1 MRFYAVCTE
10 AIQLTNRALQQLD
23 QQRCGSAQP
32 GRALRMATLYGHL
45 QCRADASGG
54 VVDLTLRDLAAS
66 WCLQRRLLHED
77 LCDLQSLGWLR
88 FCTGRK
94 GTRIRLHP
102 PHLPPLQPLHSIEQ
116 VALPSASAQEA
127 NGLEPS
133 AISRQRPM
141 KTATQGPDPAATD
154 QIKPAQHLLIRQFA
168 AAYNEHRPPAWPAYT
183 PRGTALAARL
193 QRALR
198 HAGGSEPLW
207 LQLAAAL
214 HGMPDFW
221 RTTYPQG
228 RSGPECAA
236 VLFHADRGNAGL
248 GPELWHVFTWAAGH
262 GTRGATGAGEAQ
274 AAESELQ
281 RADRLLLWDG
291 HRWRGQGEEAL
302 YLPPREKQRLA
313 ELLEAAGQGVAGTA
327 AQQYG
332 AAAEA

>member
-1 MRFYAVCTE
+1 MRFYAVRTE
-10 AIQLTNRALQQLD
+10 AIQRTHQALQQLD
-23 QQRCGSAQP
+23 QRSHGPRNPS
-32 GRALRMATLYGHL
+32 RVLRVATFYGHL
-45 QCRADASGG
+45 QCHADAQGAVCVG
-54 VVDLTLRDLAAS
+54 LR
-66 WCLQRRLLHED
+66 
-77 LCDLQSLGWLR
+77 
-88 FCTGRK
+88 
-94 GTRIRLHP
+94 
-102 PHLPPLQPLHSIEQ
+102 
-116 VALPSASAQEA
+116 
-127 NGLEPS
+127 
-133 AISRQRPM
+133 
-141 KTATQGPDPAATD
+141 
-154 QIKPAQHLLIRQFA
+154 
-168 AAYNEHRPPAWPAYT
+168 
-183 PRGTALAARL
+183 
-193 QRALR
+193 
-198 HAGGSEPLW
+198 
-207 LQLAAAL
+207 QLAAAWHLQRHQLRDDLRDLQALGWL
-214 HGMPDFW
+214 HYSTGAGGVQVQLHPPELAAPTAAAKPAGTRTEPRVVDADLISRFCAAYHQHKPQSWPAYSPRGAALASRLRRAIRHAGSAEAFWGLMAQALRAMPDFW

-262 GTRGATGAGEAQ
+262 GSRGTTGAEEAQ